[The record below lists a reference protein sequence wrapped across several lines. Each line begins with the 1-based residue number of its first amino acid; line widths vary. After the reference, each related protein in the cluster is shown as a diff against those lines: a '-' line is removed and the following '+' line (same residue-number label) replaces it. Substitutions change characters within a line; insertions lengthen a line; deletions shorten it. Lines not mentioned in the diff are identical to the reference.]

1 MSEDDDAVRELVSAW
16 ISYRDF
22 VATLLVKELGLDC
35 LRDMLSDEFR
45 GRHAIS
51 DTGWS
56 YRTHGRGVDVT
67 RTNGHG
73 GIDFDFSN
81 DADQLFEPPDFCR
94 LMLFAKRS
102 VHDQSVDS
110 RNFERIVDV
119 IDNYRELIETEI
131 DRRFR

>member
-1 MSEDDDAVRELVSAW
+1 MSEDDYAVRELVSAW

-35 LRDMLSDEFR
+35 LQDILSDEFR

-81 DADQLFEPPDFCR
+81 GGQLFEPPDFYR

-102 VHDQSVDS
+102 IHDQSVDS
-110 RNFERIVDV
+110 SNFERIVDV
-119 IDNYRELIETEI
+119 IDDYRELIEMEI
-131 DRRFR
+131 DRRFK